1 MTPLAADSR
10 STTENDKPTVYRG
23 AAALIGCALATL
35 FCGIGAA
42 DLIIESGTKNLT
54 GASILL
60 LVAVLSGI
68 YGVYPAAFAWSD
80 RLVVRNPFRT
90 IELPWP
96 AVTELSARLSFVAHT
111 ERSRFTIWAIP
122 VSLRERRKAD
132 AFGRPF
138 KIYKFRS
145 MIVDAERNTG
155 PVWASAQDARVTRL
169 GKFLRRARLDE
180 IPQLWNVMLGD
191 MSLVGP
197 RPERPTFV
205 ESLSVSIPDYPK
217 RCSAL
222 PGITGLA
229 QVKSR
234 YDTSVDSANRKLQYD
249 LYYLKNG
256 RILLDLKIMAATV
269 KVMARGEGAH

>member
-132 AFGRPF
+132 RHRVRDLSQAQRAVKRGL
-138 KIYKFRS
+138 
-145 MIVDAERNTG
+145 
-155 PVWASAQDARVTRL
+155 SADLFQPSR
-169 GKFLRRARLDE
+169 GQRADPIE
-180 IPQLWNVMLGD
+180 H
-191 MSLVGP
+191 
-197 RPERPTFV
+197 
-205 ESLSVSIPDYPK
+205 LSFAD
-217 RCSAL
+217 
-222 PGITGLA
+222 
-229 QVKSR
+229 
-234 YDTSVDSANRKLQYD
+234 
-249 LYYLKNG
+249 
-256 RILLDLKIMAATV
+256 
-269 KVMARGEGAH
+269 